1 MTDALDLS
9 GPLVPVVDLQRG
21 DAAQRIDAA
30 CRQVGFLSVTG
41 HGVPEATIAA
51 MLEATGAFFALPLDE
66 KLRWRA
72 PRPEVNRGYAAK
84 GSEALVYSLGQAQ
97 APPDLFEAFNIGPDT
112 GPRPDAVYEPERDRL
127 FAANIWP
134 DHPARRSALRPHWSS
149 TSMPPSILA
158 HRLTGLFARRW
169 GSRPTSSSHKTDHST
184 DTLRVNNY
192 TGARGTGPDRRPTAH
207 GGPHRL
213 RHRDGAVCRPG
224 TRSADR
230 GARRRLARVQPA
242 EGAFLVN
249 LGDLLAEWTNDR
261 WRSTLAPGGAA
272 RPAIKVVRPLGARS
286 PSSTTATTTRS
297 SSACPTCCSAGQSAQ
312 VPDGSRR
319 GAPDGQAGRAPDPQP
334 VGRHVDRRGPAG
346 LKHRLAAGNRL
357 TPT

>member
-84 GSEALVYSLGQAQ
+84 GTEALVYSLGQAQ
-97 APPDLFEAFNIGPDT
+97 APPDLFEAFNIGPDR
-112 GPRPDAVYEPERDRL
+112 GLDDAVYDPERDRL

-134 DHPARRSALRPHWSS
+134 DHPSTVALRPALVEYFDAAR
-149 TSMPPSILA
+149 TLA
-158 HRLTGLFARRW
+158 HRLTGLFAEAL
-169 GSRPTSSSHKTDHST
+169 GLEADFFQPFTDHST

-192 TGARGTGPDRRPTAH
+192 HRAPGEPDPIDGQQRMGAHTDYGIVTVLYADQVPGLQIVGPDGDWH
-207 GGPHRL
+207 G
-213 RHRDGAVCRPG
+213 
-224 TRSADR
+224 
-230 GARRRLARVQPA
+230 VQPA
-242 EGAFLVN
+242 EGALLVN

-261 WRSTLAPGGAA
+261 WRSTLHRVVPPPRHQSG
-272 RPAIKVVRPLGARS
+272 PATRRS
-286 PSSTTATTTRS
+286 VAFFHDGNYD
-297 SSACPTCCSAGQSAQ
+297 AVIECLPTCCSADHPPRYPP
-312 VPDGSRR
+312 VR
-319 GAPDGQAGRAPDPQP
+319 AGDHLMAKLLGPRTLER
-334 VGRHVDRRGPAG
+334 VRRHVDRRGPAG

-357 TPT
+357 TPA